1 MITKKALG
9 EFDSV
14 TIFNSEYLLVERN
27 GLFNLIGNDGHYV
40 SRTWY
45 KEIKKNNDGADFIEE
60 KTSQK
65 VQMRSIPLIRTY
77 SQLRGALNN
86 TSILSRIDTRCIT
99 ILAPYKVYSAT
110 TSKYV
115 TIVGKVDIF
124 GVSYLLGKNGK
135 LYENRYDKIVEYEL
149 PQFFLSLADMNSL
162 IEVADKFNCIYSAN
176 YDNNNKATEN
186 TISDAERNS
195 TACWI
200 FAFDNSGNNLF
211 MTLLKQVFCKE
222 TKKAWGGD
230 TIKVRFNMKFIPEQC
245 REKFEK
251 QIETFGF
258 KADYQKKQPEWRTR
272 CYTLSE
278 LSYLYADMKVL
289 SEKFNFIK

>member
-1 MITKKALG
+1 MITKKTLG
-9 EFDSV
+9 EFDSI
-14 TIFNSEYLLVERN
+14 TIFDSEYLLVERN
-27 GLFNLIGNDGHYV
+27 GLFNLIGNDGHYI

-86 TSILSRIDTRCIT
+86 ASILSRIDTRCIT
-99 ILAPYKVYSAT
+99 ILAPYKVYSDT

-115 TIVGKVDIF
+115 TIVGKVNIF

-135 LYENRYDKIVEYEL
+135 LYENRYDKIVEYNL
-149 PQFFLSLADMNSL
+149 PQFVLSLADMNNL

-176 YDNNNKATEN
+176 YDNNKKATEN
-186 TISDAERNS
+186 TLKAAEENS

-211 MTLLKQVFCKE
+211 LTLLDKMFC
-222 TKKAWGGD
+222 TTTKAWGGN
-230 TIKVRFNMKFIPEQC
+230 TIKVRFSMKFIPEQC
-245 REKFEK
+245 REKFEEQLK
-251 QIETFGF
+251 VFGF
-258 KADYQKKQPEWRTR
+258 DSNHKKMPEWRTKS
-272 CYTLSE
+272 YTLSE